1 MKTPDEL
8 QGSKKSHA
16 GLQSGAIY
24 LNIEILKE
32 IWCDSIEKMINSNLG
47 KFWES

>member
-16 GLQSGAIY
+16 GLQSGAY
-24 LNIEILKE
+24 LSEYRSIKGNLR
-32 IWCDSIEKMINSNLG
+32 DSIEKNG
-47 KFWES
+47 